1 MLVIVTLNTSIDR
14 ALEVPDFT
22 VGETLQAKVVS
33 RALSGKGV
41 NVNRCLSD
49 LGFPSTATG
58 FIGRWEEGLYRA
70 GLAETAVTLDFITVE
85 GPTRT
90 NTTILDPL
98 AKSVTHLRE
107 EGFQVTTEEKL
118 RLSQKLIQ
126 LAEVYRDFLFSG
138 SLPPGLSPREFGSLL
153 LSLKELGPRVMVD
166 SSGEALREAAAAR
179 PFLIK
184 PNEEELADL
193 AGKPVRSTE
202 ELLAAATGLLDRIQY
217 VLVTRGAG
225 GAVLVSREGIYS
237 GLAALEP
244 ERVRSTVGCGDALLA
259 GFLSGF
265 LTGTD
270 LSEALRRGVA
280 AGAAKATAPDVGCVP
295 LRTYEELL
303 DLVHIDRLD

>member
-1 MLVIVTLNTSIDR
+1 
-14 ALEVPDFT
+14 

-70 GLAETAVTLDFITVE
+70 GLAGTAVTLDFITVE
-85 GPTRT
+85 EPTRT
-90 NTTILDPL
+90 NTTIRDPL
-98 AKSVTHLRE
+98 AKTETHLRE
-107 EGFQVTTEEKL
+107 EGFQVSTDEKL
-118 RLSQKLIQ
+118 RLSAKLIS
-126 LAEVYRDFLFSG
+126 LAEGHGDFLFAG
-138 SLPPGLSPREFGSLL
+138 SLPPGLTPREFSALL

-166 SSGEALREAAAAR
+166 TSGEALREAAAAR

-184 PNEEELADL
+184 PNEAELADL
-193 AGKPVRSTE
+193 VGAPVHSTE
-202 ELLAAATGLLDRIQY
+202 ELLAAATSLLDRIQY

-237 GLAALEP
+237 GIAALEP
-244 ERVRSTVGCGDALLA
+244 ARVRSTVGCGDALLA

-270 LSEALRRGVA
+270 LAEALRRGVA
-280 AGAAKATAPDVGCVP
+280 AGAGKATASDVGCVP
-295 LRTYEELL
+295 LRVYEELL

>member
-14 ALEVPDFT
+14 ALEVAHFA
-22 VGETLQAKVVS
+22 VGETLPAKVVS

-70 GLAETAVTLDFITVE
+70 GLAGTAVTLDFITVE

-98 AKSVTHLRE
+98 AKTETHLRE
-107 EGFQVTTEEKL
+107 EGFQVTTDEKL
-118 RLSQKLIQ
+118 RLSAKLIQ
-126 LAEVYRDFLFSG
+126 LTELHGDFLFAG
-138 SLPPGLSPREFGSLL
+138 SLPPGLTAREFSALL

-166 SSGEALREAAAAR
+166 TSGDALSEAVAAR

-184 PNEEELADL
+184 PNEQELADL
-193 AGKPVRSTE
+193 TAKPVRSTE
-202 ELLAAATGLLDRIQY
+202 ELLTAATGLLDRIQY
-217 VLVTRGAG
+217 VLVTRGPA

-244 ERVRSTVGCGDALLA
+244 ARVRSTVGCGDALLA

-270 LSEALRRGVA
+270 FAEALRRGVA
-280 AGAAKATAPDVGCVP
+280 AGAAKATVSEVGSVP
-295 LRTYEELL
+295 LRVYDELL